1 MSKRSRVAR
10 LADLPRGC
18 PAIIAQVD
26 EQAGELM
33 DLGFVAGARVVP
45 THSGPGGDP
54 RVYEVDGARI
64 ALRRAAAR
72 QVHVTMP
79 AGEERSA

>member
-1 MSKRSRVAR
+1 MGKGSRAAR

-18 PAIIAQVD
+18 PAVIARVEDQV
-26 EQAGELM
+26 EELM

-64 ALRRAAAR
+64 AVRRASAR
-72 QVHVTMP
+72 QIHVTLAEEKP
-79 AGEERSA
+79 A

>member
-1 MSKRSRVAR
+1 MSKRSRAAR

-18 PAIIAQVD
+18 PAVIAAV
-26 EQAGELM
+26 EEEVGELM
-33 DLGFVAGARVVP
+33 DLGFIAGARVVP

-54 RVYEVDGARI
+54 RVYEIDGARI

-72 QVHVTMP
+72 QVHVTLS
-79 AGEERSA
+79 GEEKSA